1 MRGATHSAR
10 LSKKMEG
17 NFADGFY
24 TLTDEE
30 GNESDFELIGQIEVD
45 GVTYMALVPV
55 DNDEEYVIF
64 RVEEDES
71 GEEILVTIEDDDE
84 FEKVAAIFDEELFE
98 DVDYDEDEDEEDQE
112 DEE

>member
-98 DVDYDEDEDEEDQE
+98 DVDYDEDEEDEED
-112 DEE
+112 